1 MRPRAVAAI
10 LAVPA
15 LFLAL
20 AFFHPLLRMLAAA
33 DADAWLWAL
42 THPLVRGSA
51 LGAARQATLSVLLT
65 LALAVPLAWFHH
77 TRLPSTR
84 APLAVHAAPFVLP
97 VFVVVFGVQA
107 TLGAGG
113 WTDRLLGVDLLA
125 LLGPLGAVVVAHA
138 YYNYGFAARLLHAA
152 LERRPRRLEQAA
164 QVLGATPR
172 GAVLRTTLP
181 LLLPSVLAVAVLV
194 WLFCFASFGVV
205 LFLGGTSERTLETLL
220 YENLRGAFAR
230 RDRAAVL
237 GILQLAAN
245 GLLLVGYLVL
255 LRRQA
260 RLPREAAAARSE
272 TRRDRSI
279 GWLLAGLGALP
290 ALAVLAGGFQVRG
303 DWSLEPWRALL
314 DEAHPSHLP
323 GLDLAHAVGL
333 SLLYAAGTLA
343 AALALTLL
351 LGYGV
356 RRMGGWSRTLV
367 HAVAA
372 VPLGTSSLLIG
383 YGILLAY
390 GVSGFLSP
398 TTGRVLI
405 VSAHTLIAFPFTA
418 RALLPALDQHDRRL
432 DEAAGLLGAPPA
444 AVAWRV
450 HLPLLRA
457 PLLAAAGL
465 AVAMSLGDF
474 GASLLLMNPDNRA
487 LSVWIGVYG
496 LDSFDPLVRA
506 QVVALT
512 GLLMAL
518 TAAAF
523 VAVERFGGLG
533 VGGRERRGNPGG
545 RA

>member
-1 MRPRAVAAI
+1 MRPGAVAAI
-10 LAVPA
+10 LAAPA

-33 DADAWLWAL
+33 DGDAWLWAL
-42 THPLVRGSA
+42 THPLVRDRL
-51 LGAARQATLSVLLT
+51 LGAAVQATLSVLLT

-77 TRLPSTR
+77 ARLPRTR

-97 VFVVVFGVQA
+97 VFVVVFGIQA

-113 WTDRLLGVDLLA
+113 WTERGLGIDVLA
-125 LLGPLGAVVVAHA
+125 ALGPLGAVVVAHA
-138 YYNYGFAARLLHAA
+138 YYNYGFAALLLHAA

-164 QVLGATPR
+164 QTLGATPR

-205 LFLGGTSERTLETLL
+205 LFLGGGSVETLETLL

-237 GILQLAAN
+237 GILQLTAN
-245 GLLLVGYLVL
+245 ALLLVGYLVL

-260 RLPREAAAARSE
+260 RLPREATQARTE
-272 TRRDRSI
+272 TRRDR
-279 GWLLAGLGALP
+279 GLAWLLAGVGALP
-290 ALAVLAGGFQVRG
+290 ALAVLVGGFQVRG
-303 DWSLEPWRALL
+303 AWSLEPWRALL
-314 DEAHPSHLP
+314 DASHPRHLP
-323 GLDLAHAVGL
+323 GLDLPHAVGL

-343 AALALTLL
+343 ASLLLTLL

-383 YGILLAY
+383 YGIVLAY
-390 GVSGFLSP
+390 GVGGFLSP
-398 TTGRVLI
+398 TTGRLLI
-405 VSAHTLIAFPFTA
+405 VSAHALIAFPFTA

-432 DEAAGLLGAPPA
+432 DEAASLLGAPPA
-444 AVAWRV
+444 AVAWRI
-450 HLPLLRA
+450 HRPLLRG
-457 PLLAAAGL
+457 PLVAAAGL

-487 LSVWIGVYG
+487 LSVWIGTAG
-496 LDSFDPLVRA
+496 LASFDPLVRA
-506 QVVALT
+506 QVVALA

-518 TAAAF
+518 TAAAL
-523 VAVERFGGLG
+523 VAVGRFGGLG
-533 VGGRERRGNPGG
+533 GRGSRGGG
-545 RA
+545 A